1 MTAAANS
8 LPFPHQRQLREVS
21 LNHRRDST
29 ARELAEKRASVV
41 VIAVARPTAGCGE
54 RAMQPQ
60 VKQKILKCLKLTSL
74 KINLFEPKRV
84 MYYSKCFRE
93 ILTKIFIN

>member
-29 ARELAEKRASVV
+29 AREFAEKRASVV
-41 VIAVARPTAGCGE
+41 VMAEARPTAGCRE
-54 RAMQPQ
+54 RTISPSEAEDFEMS
-60 VKQKILKCLKLTSL
+60 KNYKLKNQFCSNQNGLCTIVNFLEKYL
-74 KINLFEPKRV
+74 PKYV
-84 MYYSKCFRE
+84 
-93 ILTKIFIN
+93 

>member
-41 VIAVARPTAGCGE
+41 ATVVARPTAGCGE
-54 RAMQPQ
+54 RGISPSEAED
-60 VKQKILKCLKLTSL
+60 
-74 KINLFEPKRV
+74 FE
-84 MYYSKCFRE
+84 MSK
-93 ILTKIFIN
+93 N

>member
-29 ARELAEKRASVV
+29 ARELAEKRASVSGKTYRGV
-41 VIAVARPTAGCGE
+41 WGACNATPSEAE
-54 RAMQPQ
+54 DFEMS
-60 VKQKILKCLKLTSL
+60 KNDKLK
-74 KINLFEPKRV
+74 NQFVR
-84 MYYSKCFRE
+84 
-93 ILTKIFIN
+93 TKTGYVL